1 MNEPTDNSGRL
12 PSDKFSAWTEAENE
26 ALRILCEATGMTA
39 GTNAFIG
46 ETKADIVNSFYI
58 YNDPVQYG
66 GEVFYAPKPG
76 TVALKYTAVGQF
88 LSRAAAQR
96 WAMQIV
102 CALPV
107 HNRGNIQHFRMDNT
121 GIGAIKADTATFR
134 AEVGEQPFYVLPITF
149 DLVFEIR

>member
-26 ALRILCEATGMTA
+26 AFRVLCEATGRVP

-46 ETKADIVNSFYI
+46 ENHADMVNSFYF

-88 LSRAAAQR
+88 TNRIEAQR
-96 WAMQIV
+96 WAMAIV

-107 HNRGNIQHFRMDNT
+107 NNRGNIQIFRMDNT
-121 GIGAIKADTATFR
+121 GIGALKAETAPLL
-134 AEVGEQPFYVLPITF
+134 AERTQKAYFMLPITF
-149 DLVFEIR
+149 HLVFEIR